1 MKRLAIVFALL
12 LVTMGVQ
19 SVLAATGPN
28 IFDIQNGVY
37 TQGETLTISGVT
49 VTAVS
54 YNGIW
59 VAEAP
64 FGAYNGIWVYMG
76 STANVPGDIV
86 DVTGVY
92 SEYFGLSEM
101 DASGGA
107 VTVVGSG
114 PVPAPTVMTAAAMI
128 ADPEPWESCAITI
141 ADGMSV
147 IETSDVLGHGYWTC
161 QALDGNILNFDD
173 KTLYDDTTVLLGQC
187 YNSATGILD
196 YTYDLFRMNPLVDGY
211 PLVDCTVDAQETSF
225 GNVKSLF
232 R

>member
-12 LVTMGVQ
+12 LVTLGAQ
-19 SVLAATGPN
+19 SVFAVAAPT

-37 TQGETLTISGVT
+37 AEGDTLTIENVT
-49 VTAVS
+49 VVAVR

-64 FGAYNGIWVYMG
+64 YGAYNGIWVYMG
-76 STANVPGDIV
+76 STTNMPGDIV

-92 SEYFGLSEM
+92 AEYYGLSELSS
-101 DASGGA
+101 AT
-107 VTVVGSG
+107 VTVTGSG
-114 PVPAPTVMTAAAMI
+114 PVPTPTVISAASLL

-141 ADGMSV
+141 SDGMNV

-161 QALDGNILNFDD
+161 QMLDGSVVNFDD
-173 KTLYDDTTVLLGQC
+173 YFYDDTTVLLGQC
-187 YNSATGILD
+187 YNNATGIWE
-196 YTYDLFRMNPLVDGY
+196 YTWSQFRMEPYVDGY
-211 PLVDCTVDAQETSF
+211 PLVDCVVDNEASSF
-225 GNVKSLF
+225 GSVKSLF